1 MDFIEKY
8 LGLSPDGGD
17 GSMEIMVLVL
27 LVALGAL
34 IGYFCRSPQNRG
46 LFAAMKPTARRLANV
61 TFVD

>member
-34 IGYFCRSPQNRG
+34 IGLLLPVAGKTEDDVRRNETDRSSPG
-46 LFAAMKPTARRLANV
+46 
-61 TFVD
+61 